1 MWQTIDQST
10 LSDEDKQA
18 LYTCLEDLKSS
29 WCDGLNELFATQPA
43 EKIASVLEELVTCCL
58 RTNGSATFAA
68 EYTDA
73 VQQRLLEGM
82 LCPVTLYK
90 GVSFPR

>member
-1 MWQTIDQST
+1 MLQ
-10 LSDEDKQA
+10 
-18 LYTCLEDLKSS
+18 
-29 WCDGLNELFATQPA
+29 
-43 EKIASVLEELVTCCL
+43 ELVTCCL